1 MKEEYLKFENSFLSP
16 YAQKTS
22 LTRGRRTAEDDC
34 PMRTEYQ
41 RDRDRIIHSK
51 SFRRLKHKTQVFL
64 APTGDHYRT
73 RMTHTLEVMQ
83 IARTIA
89 RALRL
94 NEDLTEAI
102 AFGHDLGHTPFGHIG
117 ERVLSEL
124 SGRFEHNEQSLRVAD
139 VLENEGKGL
148 NLTYEV
154 RDGILQH
161 CSSGTPCT
169 LEGKVVSFA
178 DRIAYLNHDID
189 DAIRAGLMKE
199 EDIPKEITSVLG
211 TSKRARI
218 NNLVSDIVHGSLNK
232 PKIEQ
237 SSEFGEAMS
246 ELRKYMFK
254 NVYFSEHASLE
265 EVKAKEWLTKLYFF
279 LKENPEEVPL
289 FYRDLSLVPH
299 QYLLDYIAGMTDT
312 YVIKLL
318 EKYFGYKW
326 DSIL

>member
-22 LTRGRRTAEDDC
+22 LTRGRRTVEDDC

-189 DAIRAGLMKE
+189 DAIRAGLMTE

-218 NNLVSDIVHGSLNK
+218 NNLVLDIVQGSLNQ
-232 PKIEQ
+232 PKIQQ
-237 SSEFGEAMS
+237 SAEFGEAMS